1 MCGDQYNM
9 LNEIGNRTTAYRN
22 PSKQEAAITGAWKRK
37 RKQHTPW
44 NKITKNTSCIGPQS
58 QHGAKH
64 STLGSVQGVP
74 VGGNPVVDRHVYF
87 ECGF

>member
-1 MCGDQYNM
+1 MKYCTRWSLRARIFDF
-9 LNEIGNRTTAYRN
+9 
-22 PSKQEAAITGAWKRK
+22 EANFGALCAVSWYMACRDGYFLSQ
-37 RKQHTPW
+37 R
-44 NKITKNTSCIGPQS
+44 

-87 ECGF
+87 KRGF